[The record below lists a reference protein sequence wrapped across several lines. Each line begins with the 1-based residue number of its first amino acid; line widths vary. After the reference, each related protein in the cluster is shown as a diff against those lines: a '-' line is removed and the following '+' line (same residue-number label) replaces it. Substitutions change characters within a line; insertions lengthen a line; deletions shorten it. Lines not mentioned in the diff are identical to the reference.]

1 MTSPVLEQR
10 TVRSKAVWGDKRT
23 LAAIALLV
31 LVLGFTPSAF
41 AERAHA
47 QQGAKALPDRPNTIA
62 QQHHGK
68 LDDELTRRAG
78 SGVQSSST
86 RVIVTL
92 KPGAKLPGDFRKYA
106 KRSLG
111 IVNSFTL
118 TLPNEELKHLA
129 DQDDVLDVHYDRPL
143 RKDNY
148 RNSITTGARAI
159 NRPVGFTGKGIGV
172 AVIDSG
178 IAQWHDD
185 LTNHSGTLY
194 AFGNQRVSAFVDFVN
209 GQLAPYDD
217 EGHGTHVA
225 GIIAG
230 NGTDSR
236 GQKTG
241 IAPDASLVVLKVL
254 DSVGRGTV
262 SNIIAALDWVLA
274 NHEQYK
280 IRVVNLSVGAAV
292 SESYWT
298 DPLTLAA
305 KRVVDAGIVVVSAA
319 GNKGLNAAGA
329 PQYGAIVAP
338 GNAPWVLT
346 VGASSTN
353 GTIKRSDDTM
363 AGFSSRGP
371 TYLDWAAKPDLV
383 APGVGTVSLS
393 DPWGTFY
400 VSKALALADGAIPTP
415 FKPYLSLSGTSM
427 AAPVVAG
434 TAALMLEANPSLTP
448 NAVKAILQYTAEAK
462 PAYDPL
468 TEGAGF
474 LNTLGA
480 VRLAKFYATAHPGD
494 VVPNQTMWSKHIIW
508 GNHRLSRGVPTP
520 AANAFAVGTTW
531 GAARTA
537 DGNNIVWGTECVDAT
552 CSNIVW
558 GTECVDATCSNI
570 VWGTEC
576 ADATCSNIVW
586 GTDDPGNNI
595 VWGTD
600 CGGADCGNIVWGTV
614 DALTNIVWG
623 TVDAPLN
630 IVWGTDGALDN
641 IVWGTDQVGNIVWGT
656 DCVTADC
663 GNIVWG
669 TDDVGNIVWGTDDVT
684 PNIVW
689 GTDGDGN
696 IIWGTDDAPSNIV
709 WGTDGDGNI
718 VWGTNTG
725 GTITWNGGAQS
736 VELVKANH
744 LLRLTDE
751 QIFQMLNWSPPA
763 PTSEPMNPPPTTA
776 ATSPAATTGTV
787 SATSTDP
794 TTATTDPSSST
805 TSPTTSTAPASTTP
819 TTSAAPSTTTQPT
832 VPPPATSSSS
842 DPTSTTTSTTTPT
855 TSPSTTTTSPTDP
868 STPSTST
875 GTTNTQPTSTTP
887 STSNTTA
894 PPSTTTPTTTPDTTT
909 APATTDTTTTAT
921 TAPATVDAT
930 GTPVPGGSF

>member
-1 MTSPVLEQR
+1 MTSPVPEER

-23 LAAIALLV
+23 LAGIALLV
-31 LVLGFTPSAF
+31 LGLAPNAF

-47 QQGAKALPDRPNTIA
+47 QQGSKALPDRPNTIA

-68 LDDELTRRAG
+68 LDEELTRRAG

-92 KPGAKLPGDFRKYA
+92 KPGAQLPGDFRKYA

-118 TLPNEELKHLA
+118 TLPNGELQHLA
-129 DQDDVLDVHYDRPL
+129 DRDDVLDVHYDRPL

-185 LTNHSGTLY
+185 LTNHTGTLY
-194 AFGNQRVSAFVDFVN
+194 SFGNQRVSAFVDFVN

-280 IRVVNLSVGAAV
+280 IRVVNLSVGAVV

-353 GTIKRSDDTM
+353 GTINRSDDTM

-448 NAVKAILQYTAEAK
+448 NAVKAILQYTAETK
-462 PAYDPL
+462 PAYNAL

-480 VRLAKFYATAHPGD
+480 VRLAKFYATAHTGD
-494 VVPNQTMWSKHIIW
+494 IVPNQTMWSKHIIW
-508 GNHRLSRGVPTP
+508 GNHRLSSGVPNP

-558 GTECVDATCSNI
+558 GTDCVDATCSNI

-586 GTDDPGNNI
+586 GTDANNI

-630 IVWGTDGALDN
+630 IVWGTDGTIDN
-641 IVWGTDQVGNIVWGT
+641 IVWGTDQAGNIVWGT

-689 GTDGDGN
+689 GTDVDGN
-696 IIWGTDDAPSNIV
+696 IVWGTDDAPSNIV

-725 GTITWNGGAQS
+725 GVITWNGGARN
-736 VELVKANH
+736 VEIVKSNH

-751 QIFQMLNWSPPA
+751 QIFQMLNWTPPA
-763 PTSEPMNPPPTTA
+763 PTSEPINPPPTTSS
-776 ATSPAATTGTV
+776 SPASTTGTV
-787 SATSTDP
+787 SGTSTDP
-794 TTATTDPSSST
+794 PPATTDPSNAT
-805 TSPTTSTAPASTTP
+805 TTP
-819 TTSAAPSTTTQPT
+819 TTGSSSPSAPSTPSTPSTTTQPT
-832 VPPPATSSSS
+832 APAPAASST
-842 DPTSTTTSTTTPT
+842 DPTSTTTPT
-855 TSPSTTTTSPTDP
+855 TSPSTTTASPAAPSTSTTASTGTPDIQPASTP
-868 STPSTST
+868 ASTPSTPD
-875 GTTNTQPTSTTP
+875 TTLTPSTTP
-887 STSNTTA
+887 
-894 PPSTTTPTTTPDTTT
+894 TPTPDTTT
-909 APATTDTTTTAT
+909 ASATTNTTTTAT
-921 TAPATVDAT
+921 TTAPATVGST
-930 GTPVPGGSF
+930 GTPVPGGFF